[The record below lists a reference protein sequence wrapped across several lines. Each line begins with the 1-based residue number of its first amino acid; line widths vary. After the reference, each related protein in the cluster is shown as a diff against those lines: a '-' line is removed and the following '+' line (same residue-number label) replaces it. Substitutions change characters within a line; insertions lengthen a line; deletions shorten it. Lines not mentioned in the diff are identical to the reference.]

1 MSGLNLEGKKGSQM
15 FSVSS
20 LEAVENPTNRSNVG
34 VAVFVT
40 DPSKIK
46 SDDYKV
52 IYDQKTDLW
61 TLSSD
66 SLKEKVLG
74 KNSIETDGLSH
85 FW

>member
-1 MSGLNLEGKKGSQM
+1 MEKKGGQM

-40 DPSKIK
+40 DPNKIK

-52 IYDQKTDLW
+52 IYNEKDDLW
-61 TLSSD
+61 TLSAST
-66 SLKEKVLG
+66 LKIL
-74 KNSIETDGLSH
+74 
-85 FW
+85 